1 MHASK
6 CRDVVKHPGCK
17 LGSPSQS
24 PGELVK
30 QIPGVHPED
39 FDTISLWR
47 GQRICYLKSAPAVS
61 DTPLGTSP
69 VSLFGIEWQLMAKLG
84 PRIPHL

>member
-6 CRDVVKHPGCK
+6 CWGVVKHPGCK

-47 GQRICYLKSAPAVS
+47 GQRMCYLKSAQLFMIL
-61 DTPLGTSP
+61 PLEQALSP
-69 VSLFGIEWQLMAKLG
+69 YLEVNSSQWQS
-84 PRIPHL
+84 

>member
-6 CRDVVKHPGCK
+6 CWGVVKHPDCK
-17 LGSPSQS
+17 FGSPSLS

-47 GQRICYLKSAPAVS
+47 GQRMCYLNSAPVVY
-61 DTPLGTSP
+61 DTPFGASP
-69 VSLFGIEWQLMAKLG
+69 ISLFGSD
-84 PRIPHL
+84 